1 MRSDQLKEALLARA
15 PTDAAS
21 REKWIAS
28 VDRLLAAASA
38 PNSFDELISRLPPK
52 ARYLGP
58 GPWMDAIRDS
68 YRA

>member
-1 MRSDQLKEALLARA
+1 MRSDLLKEALLARA
-15 PTDAAS
+15 PTDEAS
-21 REKWIAS
+21 REKWTAA
-28 VDRLLAAASA
+28 VDRFLIAAKA
-38 PNSFDELISRLPPK
+38 PGSFDELISRLPPK